1 MPNQQFQTIFA
12 LKTRFKNPTLAL
24 QILCLVGWRNTL
36 EIASAMS
43 RLLDYCLIP
52 SALSTSRAITVA
64 KGGLISE
71 DNRGATT
78 GKVPKAWALPR
89 FWVSIHSYKKQPVK
103 KIWVRILGLA
113 WLKFAVAPLDNIMS
127 VRSSI
132 R

>member
-1 MPNQQFQTIFA
+1 MIDIELLWYSTKLALGKIRCLSFVISNTGRIMPNQQFQTIFA

-78 GKVPKAWALPR
+78 GKV
-89 FWVSIHSYKKQPVK
+89 
-103 KIWVRILGLA
+103 LA
-113 WLKFAVAPLDNIMS
+113 
-127 VRSSI
+127 
-132 R
+132 